1 MAVVTE
7 SAPRRSVRSFVIRA
21 GRMTEAQQRALDEVL
36 PRYRVTSAAL
46 RDDTAQVFPR
56 RAPLYL
62 EIGTGNGDNILA
74 LAARMPA
81 VDVLASE
88 VHPPGVGHTVH
99 EAERRGLAN
108 LRIYDGDALELLAAL
123 PRESLDAVF
132 IFFPDPWPK
141 KRHHK
146 RRLVQS
152 ELLDLLATRL
162 KRHGRARFASDDA
175 DYALQVREALA
186 ADPRWLNSAGP
197 LAFAPRPRERVLT
210 RFEQRAIRDGRPVF
224 DLCWMRAV

>member
-1 MAVVTE
+1 MSE

-21 GRMTEAQQRALDEVL
+21 GRMTEAQQRALDDLL
-36 PRYRVTSAAL
+36 PRYRVTTSAL
-46 RDDTAQVFPR
+46 RDNFSEIFPR
-56 RAPLYL
+56 RVPLYL
-62 EIGTGNGDNILA
+62 EIGTGNGDNVLA
-74 LAARMPA
+74 MAARLPA

-99 EAERRGLAN
+99 EVERRGLEN

-123 PRESLDAVF
+123 APESLDAVF

-146 RRLVQS
+146 RRLVQD
-152 ELLDLLATRL
+152 ELLHLLATRL

-175 DYALQVREALA
+175 DYAVQVRDALA
-186 ADPRWLNSAGP
+186 ADRGWLNIAGP
-197 LAFAPRPRERVLT
+197 QAWAPRPRERVLT
-210 RFEQRAIRDGRPVF
+210 RFEQRAIRDGRAVF